1 MLCPIRVQ
9 EFFDFYRKLDKNC
22 TKDLHKFYC
31 ERVTF
36 TDPFHQVQGLDAL
49 VAYFDKLYARVTA
62 IQFEFEEPDLVGER
76 CWCSWV
82 MTYSHPSINGGK
94 PVRVEGVSR
103 LDWQDG
109 KVIAHRDFFDGG
121 QMLYEKLPLLGSVI
135 RWLQRRMAV

>member
-9 EFFDFYRKLDKNC
+9 EFFDFYQKLDKNC
-22 TKDLHKFYC
+22 TKDLHQFYA
-31 ERVTF
+31 EQITF

-62 IQFEFEEPDLVGER
+62 ISFEFDEPQLLGQR
-76 CWCSWV
+76 TWASWV
-82 MTYSHPSINGGK
+82 MTYSHPRINGGK

-109 KVIAHRDFFDGG
+109 KVMAHRDFFDAG
-121 QMLYEKLPLLGSVI
+121 QMLYEHLPLLGGVI
-135 RWLQRRMAV
+135 RLLQRRMAV